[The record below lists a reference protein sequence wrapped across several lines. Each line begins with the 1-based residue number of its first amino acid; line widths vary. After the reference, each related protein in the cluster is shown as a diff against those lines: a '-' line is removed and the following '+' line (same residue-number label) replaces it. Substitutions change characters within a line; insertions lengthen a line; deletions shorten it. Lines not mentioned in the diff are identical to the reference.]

1 MKQQSWCWLAPTVE
15 LAGTLALI
23 VKIAVAED
31 CGIDCDRNDEAPKR
45 FAGKLW
51 QLQDLDSPPH
61 ALHNVVYDLFTVSKL
76 WVYLP
81 GLGSWHHLVF
91 PKQRK
96 RYVKE
101 Q

>member
-1 MKQQSWCWLAPTVE
+1 MVLTGSYCGASRNL
-15 LAGTLALI
+15 
-23 VKIAVAED
+23 
-31 CGIDCDRNDEAPKR
+31 GIDCDRNEEAPKR

-51 QLQDLDSPPH
+51 QLQDLDTPRS
-61 ALHNVVYDLFTVSKL
+61 LHNVVYDLFTVSKL

-81 GLGSWHHLVF
+81 RLCSWHHLVF